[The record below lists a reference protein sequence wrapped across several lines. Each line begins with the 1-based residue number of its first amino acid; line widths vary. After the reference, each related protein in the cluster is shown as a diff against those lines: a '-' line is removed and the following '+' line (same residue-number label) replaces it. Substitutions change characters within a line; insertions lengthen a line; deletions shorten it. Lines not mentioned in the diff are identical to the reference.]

1 MFYLDPATGKRYYL
15 GRAFSYGGINYTT
28 AGATDATFR
37 SLGFLQVI
45 VKPRP
50 DDTYYIV
57 SGPNNDGSWNATPR
71 DLQQLKDGFV
81 AEQVRTAQ
89 RLLLDTDWVYARD
102 YESTTTGHEKL
113 FVTNNVPDGLYAYRQ
128 EVREVALSNITV
140 ISTASTLDELIE
152 RMEAPAEIDVM
163 VPGQDPNQP
172 AASSMPNP
180 APHLRPYP
188 TIETKDLE
196 QDQVA
201 SLLLPSK
208 RRVLTP
214 EEKLN
219 LIGLT
224 VDELQT
230 LLGIK
235 AKP

>member
-15 GRAFSYGGINYTT
+15 GRAFSYGGINYTP
-28 AGATDATFR
+28 AGATDATFK
-37 SLGFLQVI
+37 SLGFQQVI

-50 DDTYYIV
+50 SDTYYIV

-81 AEQVRTAQ
+81 SEQVRTAQ
-89 RLLLDTDWVYARD
+89 GLLLDTDWVYARD

-113 FVTNNVPDGLYAYRQ
+113 FVTNNVPDDVYSYRQ
-128 EVREVALSNITV
+128 QVREVALANITV
-140 ISTASTLDELIE
+140 ISTASTLDDLIK
-152 RMEAPAEIDVM
+152 RMEAPAEIEVM
-163 VPGQDPNQP
+163 VPGQDPNEP
-172 AASSMPNP
+172 AGSTMPNP
-180 APHLRPYP
+180 DPHIRPFP
-188 TIETKDLE
+188 TIEAKDLE

-224 VDELQT
+224 VDELKT
-230 LLGIK
+230 LLGITV
-235 AKP
+235 KP